1 MLGLIGIVYYLNKL
15 QISFFSEKLDK
26 ELTRFATF
34 ANIEKYCNLPIFF
47 MESISINLAFK
58 FYRTTNNILESPT
71 FNTTYSEWTF
81 NSIIERNKLSP

>member
-1 MLGLIGIVYYLNKL
+1 MVGLIGIVYYLNKL

-58 FYRTTNNILESPT
+58 FYLTTNNIFESPAV
-71 FNTTYSEWTF
+71 NTTYSE
-81 NSIIERNKLSP
+81 